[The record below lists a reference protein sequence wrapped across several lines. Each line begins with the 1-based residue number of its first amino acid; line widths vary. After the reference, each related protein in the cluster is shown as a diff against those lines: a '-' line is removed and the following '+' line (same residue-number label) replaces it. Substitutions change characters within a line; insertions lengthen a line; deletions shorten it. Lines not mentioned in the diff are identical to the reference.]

1 MLDYVCTHG
10 KDGETLNVVYVIDLF
25 HCFCRGTTRNALVH
39 SAHQM
44 TSPFVE
50 AEGKGLVV
58 SQHLFLRQLPGGI
71 QK

>member
-1 MLDYVCTHG
+1 MIYFTVA
-10 KDGETLNVVYVIDLF
+10 V
-25 HCFCRGTTRNALVH
+25 NAFVQ

-50 AEGKGLVV
+50 ADGKGLIV